1 MSVGVGQLDDDHKY
15 MISIVNELHDG
26 IMEGHSKEVLGRVL
40 HELIEYTKVHFG
52 REQELFARTG
62 YANAEVHISEHG
74 DLIARVTNVVARY
87 DSRPVAMLDLEL
99 MSYLQSW
106 LINHIQ
112 GSDKK
117 YSAWFNAHG
126 IF

>member
-1 MSVGVGQLDDDHKY
+1 MSVGVEALDDDHKR
-15 MISIVNELHDG
+15 MIGIINELHEGIRDG
-26 IMEGHSKEVLGRVL
+26 HKKELLVKVLDDLMAYTQGH
-40 HELIEYTKVHFG
+40 FA
-52 REQELFARTG
+52 REETLFARTG
-62 YANAEVHISEHG
+62 YAGAPMHQG
-74 DLIARVTNVVARY
+74 DHMGMIQRLQNLRSRLP
-87 DSRPVAMLDLEL
+87 DRPVVMLDLEL

-117 YSAWFNAHG
+117 YSSWLNAHG